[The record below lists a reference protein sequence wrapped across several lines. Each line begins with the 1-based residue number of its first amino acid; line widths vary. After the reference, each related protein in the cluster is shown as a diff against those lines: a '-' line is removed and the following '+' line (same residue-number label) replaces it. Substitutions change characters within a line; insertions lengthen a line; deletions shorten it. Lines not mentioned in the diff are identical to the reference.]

1 MNIILLCTAILVLL
15 YFALALHV
23 SLTRGRTSTGI
34 GTGDDP
40 DGPMSKAVRAHGNAA
55 EYVPL
60 FVALF
65 VYLLLSGS
73 GGWFIV
79 TTVVIITVA
88 RILHALGMLM
98 TPTFRAKPHPLRA
111 VGALG
116 TYFGGFALGVV
127 LLLRALL

>member
-15 YFALALHV
+15 YFALSLHV
-23 SLTRGRTSTGI
+23 SLTRGRTKTGI

-40 DGPMSKAVRAHGNAA
+40 DGPMSKAVRAHGNAS

-65 VYLLLSGS
+65 VYLLISGS

-98 TPTFRAKPHPLRA
+98 TRSFRANPHPLRGL
-111 VGALG
+111 GAMG